1 MMRELYTQVI
11 MDHYRRPRNRG
22 KLEGADLEEH
32 LLNPLCGDE
41 VTVYALFDGDRVA
54 DVKFDGRGCSI
65 SQASASMMTERL
77 LGRSREEAEKE
88 ISRFKAMMVGEEE
101 FPETDDLA
109 ALKGVIQYPSR
120 IKCATLAWTAFRQ
133 GLEGEK

>member
-1 MMRELYTQVI
+1 MRELYTQVI
-11 MDHYRRPRNRG
+11 MDHYKRPRNRG
-22 KLEGADLEEH
+22 ALEGADLQEH

-41 VTVYALFDGDRVA
+41 VTVYALFDGDKVSEL
-54 DVKFDGRGCSI
+54 KFEGRGCSI

-77 LGRSREEAEKE
+77 SGKSREEAEKGIE
-88 ISRFKAMMVGEEE
+88 DFKAMMIGEKE

-120 IKCATLAWTAFRQ
+120 IKCATLAWTAFQR
-133 GLEGEK
+133 GLEG